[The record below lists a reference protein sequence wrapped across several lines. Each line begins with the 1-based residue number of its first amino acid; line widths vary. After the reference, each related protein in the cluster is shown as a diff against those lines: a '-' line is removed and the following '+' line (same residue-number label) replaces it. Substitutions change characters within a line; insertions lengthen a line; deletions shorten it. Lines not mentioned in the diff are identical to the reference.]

1 MQMYS
6 TSNTNWLWLHMA
18 ERFNPSAGNDTLTQ
32 QGSYVRPDHFP
43 PSFSSSSW
51 GWGRDAVPLHWRG
64 VLVLDLFW

>member
-1 MQMYS
+1 
-6 TSNTNWLWLHMA
+6 MA